1 VPRPGCALIAAPLDR
16 SGSMQ
21 SIRTDTEGGF
31 NAFIET
37 QRKEPGDVHVTL
49 AQFDDRYDLVYAG
62 KPIAD
67 VPPLVLEPRGM
78 TALLDG
84 IGKLVTDVGAEL
96 AARPE
101 DERPEKVIVMV
112 LTDGHENASREW
124 RIDGI
129 RSLIKQQEDTY
140 SWEFLF
146 FGADM
151 DAVSVGRSMGFAA
164 DRSLSYGASA
174 QGVGGAYAAAASYT
188 SRARSGGSG
197 VRTAGFRMCLR
208 RAWWAA
214 QSCQDGQTLRNR

>member
-1 VPRPGCALIAAPLDR
+1 MTRPGLTLIAALLDR

-31 NAFIET
+31 DAFIET
-37 QRKEPGDVHVTL
+37 QRKDPGEVHVTL

-62 KPIAD
+62 KPIAA

-112 LTDGHENASREW
+112 LTDGHENASKEW
-124 RIDGI
+124 TPDGVRDLI
-129 RSLIKQQEDTY
+129 RQQEQVY

-146 FGADM
+146 LGANI
-151 DAVSVGRSMGFAA
+151 DAVTVGQKLGFAA
-164 DRSLSYGASA
+164 DRSLTYGASGA
-174 QGVGGAYAAAASYT
+174 GVGGAIRAAAAYT
-188 SRARSGGSG
+188 SRSRVAAPGAAP
-197 VRTAGFRMCLR
+197 VGFSDADR
-208 RAWWAA
+208 RAADPTA
-214 QSCQDGQTLRNR
+214 